1 MQKYLTKE
9 SLEKIK
15 KELDYLKT
23 EKRKEIG
30 EKLKVAISFGDL
42 SENAAYHQAKEEQ
55 SFLEGRILE
64 LEHLIK
70 SSEIIKVKPHSGW
83 VQIGSIVFLH
93 NLARKKGLFKKPEK
107 FEIVGAV
114 EADPI
119 SGKISSESPI
129 GKALLNKPKGA
140 IVEIETPQ
148 GKIKYKIVKIV

>member
-1 MQKYLTKE
+1 MENYLTKE
-9 SLEKIK
+9 SLEKFK

-42 SENAAYHQAKEEQ
+42 SENAAYHQTKEEQ

-70 SSEIIKVKPHSGW
+70 TAEIIKPKPHTGW
-83 VQIGSIVFLH
+83 VQVGSVVYLH
-93 NLARKKGLFKKPEK
+93 NLVEKKRFFKKPER
-107 FEIVGAV
+107 FEIVGAA
-114 EADPI
+114 EADPLA
-119 SGKISSESPI
+119 GKISSESPI

-148 GKIKYKIVKIV
+148 GKIKYKIAKIG

>member
-1 MQKYLTKE
+1 MKKYLTKE
-9 SLEKIK
+9 SLEKIR
-15 KELDYLKT
+15 KELEYLKT

-42 SENAAYHQAKEEQ
+42 SENAAYQQAKEDQ

-64 LEHLIK
+64 LEQLIK
-70 SSEIIKVKPHSGW
+70 NAEIVEKNHHTGW
-83 VQIGSIVFLH
+83 VQVGSIVYLH
-93 NLARKKGLFKKPEK
+93 NLAEKKKFFKTSEK

-114 EADPI
+114 EADPLA
-119 SGKISSESPI
+119 GKISVESPI

-148 GKIKYKIVKIV
+148 GKIKYKIAKIA